1 MYTKVYHYIYNV
13 AIVIYTF
20 TQLYSIFNLQIFT
33 NRREKELFY

>member
-1 MYTKVYHYIYNV
+1 MYTKVYHHIYNV

-20 TQLYSIFNLQIFT
+20 TQLYSIFNLQIST

>member
-1 MYTKVYHYIYNV
+1 MYTKVCRHVYKV

-20 TQLYSIFNLQIFT
+20 TQLYSIFNLQIST